1 MSSELVLLLVVGAAG
16 FYMAWNIGANDVA
29 NAMGTSVGSRALTLK
44 SALLIAAVFELSG
57 SVLVGSH
64 VTETVQKG
72 IVEPTVFAADPRL
85 YVYGM
90 VAALLASAVWLH
102 AATALGLPV
111 STTHAIVGAVAG
123 FGIYAGGFEALHWD
137 KMGQI
142 VASWFTSPIL
152 GGLMGFLLFR
162 LVAKTI
168 LDTPNPVQ
176 RARHLAP
183 GFVFLTVFVI
193 VLASIYKG
201 LKNLKLDLG
210 LGQALLYSGL
220 SGLLASLLSIYFIF
234 RYLRGKE
241 HTQISDQYAAV
252 ERIFRYLQIM
262 SAASVAFA
270 HGANDVANAIGPVAG
285 VVGTLRTGSLATS
298 AQVPFWLL
306 LLGGVGIVVGLA
318 TYGYK
323 VINTIGTKITE
334 LTPTRGFSA
343 ELAASI
349 TILVGSRLGLP
360 ISTTHVLVGSVV
372 GVGFARGIAAL
383 NLRILRGIFSSWVL
397 TVPLSALLAVVF
409 FVVLKAIF
417 P

>member
-1 MSSELVLLLVVGAAG
+1 
-16 FYMAWNIGANDVA
+16 
-29 NAMGTSVGSRALTLK
+29 
-44 SALLIAAVFELSG
+44 
-57 SVLVGSH
+57 
-64 VTETVQKG
+64 
-72 IVEPTVFAADPRL
+72 VFAADPRL

-397 TVPLSALLAVVF
+397 TVPLSAVLAVVF